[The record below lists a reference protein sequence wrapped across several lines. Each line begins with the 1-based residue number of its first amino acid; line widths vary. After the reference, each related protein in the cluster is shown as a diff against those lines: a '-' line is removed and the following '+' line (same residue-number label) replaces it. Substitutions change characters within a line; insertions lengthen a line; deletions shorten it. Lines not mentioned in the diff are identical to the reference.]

1 MNKNNI
7 TFNSCYDIGRKG
19 YIVDTDKLTINK
31 IRIGEVRVC
40 KLSNSEEY
48 GYELLEDTKF
58 GFIDNKYSYKPF
70 DSSYSGSYCMS
81 YLNANDIFES
91 ILDIQIAIRNYVEE
105 RSRTSSHRKV
115 DIINPLLNTLCYE
128 TNMIPSHKIGDNVFV
143 EDIFGSEIISATV
156 SDYMLIKQKSN
167 TKLMYV
173 LRTSNG
179 NTGHYSED
187 QVFASKDRIFNK
199 RATEYF
205 NKFKIS

>member
-1 MNKNNI
+1 MENNI
-7 TFNSCYDIGRKG
+7 ETFNSCYDIGYEG

-48 GYELLEDTKF
+48 GYELLEDTHF

-70 DSSYSGSYCMS
+70 DSLYSGSYRTCL
-81 YLNANDIFES
+81 LNANDIFES
-91 ILDIQIAIRNYVEE
+91 VVDIKIAIRNYVEE
-105 RSRTSSHRKV
+105 RSRTSAHRKV
-115 DIINPLLNTLCYE
+115 DIINPLLNVSKYE
-128 TNMIPSHKIGDNVFV
+128 TNMSPSHKIGDNVFV

-156 SDYMLIKQKSN
+156 SDYMLIKQESN

-173 LRTSNG
+173 LRKSNG
-179 NTGHYSED
+179 DNGCYGED
-187 QVFASKDRIFNK
+187 GVFASKDRIFNK